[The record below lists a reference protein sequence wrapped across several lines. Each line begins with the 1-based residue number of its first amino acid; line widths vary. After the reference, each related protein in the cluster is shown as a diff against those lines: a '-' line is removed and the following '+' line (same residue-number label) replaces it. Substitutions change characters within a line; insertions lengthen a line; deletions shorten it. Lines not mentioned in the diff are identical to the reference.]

1 MDQLTESLLHRLEN
15 RGFEAVAIPRF
26 VKDVASTL
34 SINHHIDLQEM
45 NRRLNLLGWGPVE
58 LDYHTFQ
65 MIIASLE
72 TGGLT
77 REVNRPSSRFEKT
90 LVRSHR
96 I

>member
-1 MDQLTESLLHRLEN
+1 MDKLTETLLYRLEN
-15 RGFEAVAIPRF
+15 RGFETGAIPRF
-26 VKDVASTL
+26 VKDVANTL
-34 SINHHIDLQEM
+34 SINHHTDLQEM

-77 REVNRPSSRFEKT
+77 GVK
-90 LVRSHR
+90 
-96 I
+96 